1 MHDEL
6 NINIKNMG
14 DLSRQKEKTNTIHG
28 RKMHKHNNIQMRK
41 RKNK

>member
-14 DLSRQKEKTNTIHG
+14 DLSRQKEKRNKYDS
-28 RKMHKHNNIQMRK
+28 RK
-41 RKNK
+41 KNA